1 MGRKSSVNVTDDTI
15 LFLGNAQ
22 LDCVYTPQSKSRCIR
37 HQTILIN
44 GEIWS
49 LNYLVPPAMLI
60 KWTGSLPDL
69 HFPQRGYRDNFLG
82 EAVSETVFIVQIS
95 WSKWEGK
102 APQRK

>member
-1 MGRKSSVNVTDDTI
+1 MNVTDDMI

-22 LDCVYTPQSKSRCIR
+22 LDCVNTTQSKSRCSR

-60 KWTGSLPDL
+60 K
-69 HFPQRGYRDNFLG
+69 
-82 EAVSETVFIVQIS
+82 
-95 WSKWEGK
+95 
-102 APQRK
+102 